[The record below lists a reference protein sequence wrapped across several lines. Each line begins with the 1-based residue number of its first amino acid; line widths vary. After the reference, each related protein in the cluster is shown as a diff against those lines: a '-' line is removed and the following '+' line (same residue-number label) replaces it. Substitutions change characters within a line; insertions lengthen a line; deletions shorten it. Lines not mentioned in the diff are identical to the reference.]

1 MKFKTLFCGI
11 AAAAMFTAC
20 SSDEPIQGTGE
31 GGNNGGSVTADGSGY
46 ITVGI
51 NLPTTP
57 AGGGRAANDNFDDGT
72 ENEYA
77 VSSNNMLLLFT
88 KDADAPEA
96 DAVFHSAYSL
106 ATLGTAY
113 PGTNQTPAGN
123 ITTSY
128 RKTVKVQG
136 IADNTNLYGLVM
148 LNYDNVATGTIGDGG
163 KFSNLSIAGNAVAA
177 STTFANIVAYTSKAA
192 LYTPGTGDKAANFFM
207 TNAPVSV
214 NQGGF
219 NQPTADGVQTLVYF
233 GLSQN
238 VLYPT
243 EAEAEAAP
251 AASFFVER
259 AVAKVTLSNTAVTG
273 PHSLKVKS
281 TEWILD
287 NIMDGSYVVRNM
299 GSDLTYM
306 TYKATGVT
314 TNAYRFAGHN
324 AIGQTAIQPFTQLF
338 RTYWCTVPT
347 DATFGKLSYVSN
359 EDAVEAWGATGAAN
373 PQYCH
378 ENTFPVA
385 NMDYAHTTRAL
396 LKVTFETLE
405 GEEGIY
411 VVNGL
416 FYKKKAEA
424 QSHLIKALLPLV
436 AQTIKEQLPGDEAYG
451 FEITTENIET
461 YITINW
467 TETTDGKLIL
477 GMPTFKKITIG
488 EKDYEI
494 NNNIT
499 DVQLANINAE
509 NAITYYKGGVSYYS
523 VMIKHF
529 GDDLTPWTPSGSN
542 QLTTETA
549 YGTGETANQNYLGRY
564 GMVRNNWYDLEVT
577 SINKLGEPVIG
588 NLELNNKPDDNN
600 EVEKWL
606 SFRVNLL
613 AWAKRVQNI
622 EL

>member
-1 MKFKTLFCGI
+1 MKLKTLFCGI

-20 SSDEPIQGTGE
+20 SSDEPIQGPGE
-31 GGNNGGSVTADGSGY
+31 GGNNGGNVTADGSGY

-57 AGGGRAANDNFDDGT
+57 VGGGRANDNFDDGT
-72 ENEYA
+72 ANEYA
-77 VSSNNMLLLFT
+77 VNSNNMLLLFT
-88 KDADAPEA
+88 KDAAAPEA

-163 KFSNLSIAGNAVAA
+163 KFSTLSIAGNTVA
-177 STTFANIVAYTSKAA
+177 STTKFSDIVAYTSKDN
-192 LYTPGTGDKAANFFM
+192 LYTPGVGENATNFFM

-219 NQPTADGVQTLVYF
+219 VQPTADGVQTLVYF

-259 AVAKVTLSNTAVTG
+259 AVAKVTLSNSAVSG
-273 PHSLKVKS
+273 PHSLNVEK

-287 NIMDGSYVVRNM
+287 NTKDGSYVVRNM

-306 TYKATGVT
+306 TYKAAGVT

-324 AIGQTAIQPFTQLF
+324 PIGQTAIQPFTQLF
-338 RTYWCTVPT
+338 RTYWCTVPV
-347 DATFGKLSYVSN
+347 DANFGKLSFASN
-359 EDAVEAWGATGAAN
+359 KDAVTVWGATGAAN

-385 NMDYAHTTRAL
+385 DMDYEHTTRAL
-396 LKVTFETLE
+396 LKVTFKTKE
-405 GEEGIY
+405 GEDGIY

-416 FYKKKAEA
+416 FYVEKAKA

-436 AQTIKEQLPGDEAYG
+436 AQAIKEQLPADKAYNIV
-451 FEITTENIET
+451 ITTDNIT
-461 YITINW
+461 DYVDVNW

-477 GMPTFKKITIG
+477 AMPTFKTITIDG
-488 EKDYEI
+488 TDYPI
-494 NNNIT
+494 NNTISA
-499 DVQLANINAE
+499 VQLANINAE
-509 NAITYYKGGVSYYS
+509 NGITYYKNGVSYYA

-606 SFRVNLL
+606 SFNVNLL